1 MPDPH
6 TITDEE
12 LQELAV
18 RFDEYSKGREPEDLR
33 RIRLQNG
40 IYSERLSAGYFM
52 IRIRLPAG
60 RVTPEQLAALADIA
74 DKFKLR
80 TIHFTTR
87 QDIQLHWAKAESV
100 VDILRAMKK
109 VGLTSRE
116 ACYNSVRN
124 IVCSH
129 LSGVCRNEQF
139 DVSPYAMALSRFF
152 LRNPLNQ
159 SLPRKFKINVA
170 CCPDHWSG
178 ASIADIG
185 LVTALNKKNDGDSRG
200 FRMFVGGG
208 LGSKPYVAE
217 LLEEFTPLDRLLSTC
232 VAVIKIFDRKGDR
245 VHLYRNRLRYL
256 LRDLGL
262 DEFRR
267 LVFEERNALGRLEL
281 NVQERVN
288 DFLEGEELGPVQGQ
302 DYERWF
308 SGNVVT
314 QKQKNLFTAYVLEEA
329 GDIAPQQLRKLGTIA
344 GEFSREA
351 AGVITPNQTFA
362 LRFVSGGDI
371 PFLFNQLHAAR
382 LDRGGA
388 CTVISAVG
396 CTGTTSCNLALTN
409 SRMLTKEIQRRLYEE
424 RLDMNRKLRDVTIK
438 VSGCPN
444 SCGQH
449 PVASI
454 GLAGCAVRL
463 KEGWA
468 PFYNL
473 LVGGMCGENTE
484 FGTPLLRVPARLVPD
499 AILALLDIY
508 TRESGT
514 EESFNAWISGMRK
527 KDAGGFE
534 LLRSR
539 MEEFVGRRA
548 DTVPVHLDWDSLTR
562 FRPVTAKGECA
573 P

>member
-1 MPDPH
+1 MPGPS

-40 IYSERLSAGYFM
+40 VYSERLSPGYFM

-60 RVTPEQLAALADIA
+60 RISPEQLEAVADIA
-74 DKFKLR
+74 DEFGLR
-80 TIHFTTR
+80 TVHFTTR
-87 QDIQLHWAKAESV
+87 QDIQLHWAKAGYI
-100 VDILRAMKK
+100 VDILSAMKNAC
-109 VGLTSRE
+109 LTSRE

-124 IVCSH
+124 IVCSP
-129 LSGVCRNEQF
+129 LSGVCRNEPF
-139 DVSPYAMALSRFF
+139 DISPYAVALSKFF

-185 LVTALNKKNDGDSRG
+185 VVAALNKQNDGDSRG
-200 FRMFVGGG
+200 FRIFVGGG
-208 LGSKPYVAE
+208 LGSKPYAAE
-217 LLEEFTPLDRLLSTC
+217 LLEEFTPLDRLLPTC
-232 VAVIKIFDRKGDR
+232 VAIIKTFDRKGDR
-245 VHLYRNRLRYL
+245 VRLYRNRLRYL
-256 LRDLGL
+256 LRDMGPA
-262 DEFRR
+262 EFRR
-267 LVFEERNALGRLEL
+267 LMFEEREALGRLEL
-281 NVQERVN
+281 QVQENLN
-288 DFLEGEELGPVQGQ
+288 DFGEGEEPDPVREGN
-302 DYERWF
+302 YERWF
-308 SGNVVT
+308 SGNVVA
-314 QKQKNLFTAYVLEEA
+314 QKQRNFFTAYVLEDA
-329 GDIAPQQLRKLGTIA
+329 GDITLQQLRKLGA
-344 GEFSREA
+344 VAREFSRER

-362 LRFVSGGDI
+362 LRFVSGSDMLSV
-371 PFLFNQLHAAR
+371 FKQLHASH

-388 CTVISAVG
+388 CTVTSAVG

-424 RLDMNRKLRDVTIK
+424 RLDMNRKLRDITIK

-463 KEGWA
+463 KDGWA
-468 PFYNL
+468 PFYNVF
-473 LVGGMCGENTE
+473 VGGRCGEITE
-484 FGTPLLRVPARLVPD
+484 FGTPLLRIPARLVPD
-499 AILALLDIY
+499 AILTLLDMY
-508 TRESGT
+508 STESGA
-514 EESFNAWISGMRK
+514 EESFSDWIFGANK
-527 KDAGGFE
+527 KDVGRFE
-534 LLRSR
+534 SLKRR
-539 MEEFVGRRA
+539 MEEFVSRRA
-548 DTVPVHLDWDSLTR
+548 DTVPVHLDWDSLAK